1 MFKMSI
7 PYLQMSAKLLENFSS
22 VMNATLILTF
32 QLLVVFSPAFKLGTP
47 PAWRPKMTV
56 CICKFSIIYIL
67 HVYNMKLELRKLHK
81 IILPALG
88 HVGGMK
94 VT

>member
-1 MFKMSI
+1 MSI
-7 PYLQMSAKLLENFSS
+7 PYLQMSAKLLANFSS
-22 VMNATLILTF
+22 VMNATLILTL

-56 CICKFSIIYIL
+56 CCCYICKFSIIYIL
-67 HVYNMKLELRKLHK
+67 YIYNMKLELRKLHK

-88 HVGGMK
+88 QVGGMN